1 MNLNYFLIN
10 LKKINGFNRQKVVAL
25 ILNLPIESI
34 FNLTPVTLVSTSC
47 FRVFNSFQDFSTI
60 KNSQI

>member
-1 MNLNYFLIN
+1 MNLNYFLIT
-10 LKKINGFNRQKVVAL
+10 LKKINGFNRQKVIAW

-34 FNLTPVTLVSTSC
+34 FNLTPVAIVSNSC
-47 FRVFNSFQDFSTI
+47 FVGLNSYQDLSTI

>member
-1 MNLNYFLIN
+1 MNLNYFLIT
-10 LKKINGFNRQKVVAL
+10 LKKINGFNRQKVIAW

-34 FNLTPVTLVSTSC
+34 FNLTPVALVSTSC
-47 FRVFNSFQDFSTI
+47 FWVFNSFQEFSTI

>member
-1 MNLNYFLIN
+1 MNLNYFLIT
-10 LKKINGFNRQKVVAL
+10 LKKINGFNMQKVVAL

-34 FNLTPVTLVSTSC
+34 FNLTCVALVSTSC
-47 FRVFNSFQDFSTI
+47 FRVLNSFQDFSTI

>member
-1 MNLNYFLIN
+1 MNLNYFLIT
-10 LKKINGFNRQKVVAL
+10 LKKINGFNRQKIVAW

-34 FNLTPVTLVSTSC
+34 FNLTPIALVSNSC
-47 FRVFNSFQDFSTI
+47 FVGLNSYQDLSTI